1 MLGPAEAEYDRVRL
15 AHGLAFRLSSIRRPS
30 LRANPLDRKA
40 RILAAMLVAEQH
52 V

>member
-1 MLGPAEAEYDRVRL
+1 MSGATPRASTSADVTACLN
-15 AHGLAFRLSSIRRPS
+15 S
-30 LRANPLDRKA
+30 LLPVAARANPLDRKA